1 MAIRIIRK
9 DGDEVLRKRARE
21 VDKMNDKIKELIED
35 MIDTMYEA
43 DGIGL
48 AAPQVGVLKR
58 IIVVDIG
65 DGPIVLLNP
74 EIVDYS
80 GEQTDDE
87 GCLSIP
93 GRYGPVTRPYY
104 VKVKAQDED
113 MNLIEIEGEE
123 LLARALCHE
132 IDHLNGVLFKDKV
145 EGELSERG

>member
-1 MAIRIIRK
+1 MAIRLIRK
-9 DGDEVLRKRARE
+9 DGDEVLRKKARE
-21 VDKMNDKIKELIED
+21 VEKINDKIKELIED
-35 MIDTMYEA
+35 MIDTMYDA

-58 IIVVDIG
+58 IIVIDIG
-65 DGPIVLLNP
+65 DGPLVLLNP

-93 GRYGPVTRPYY
+93 GRYGAVTRPYY
-104 VKVKAQDED
+104 IKVKGQDEN
-113 MNLIEIEGEE
+113 MSSVELEAEE
-123 LLARALCHE
+123 LLARVLCHE